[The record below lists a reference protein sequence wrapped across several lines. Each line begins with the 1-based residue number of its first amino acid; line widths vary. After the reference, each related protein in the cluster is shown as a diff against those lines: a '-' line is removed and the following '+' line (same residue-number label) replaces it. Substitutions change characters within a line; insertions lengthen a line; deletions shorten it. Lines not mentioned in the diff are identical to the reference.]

1 MTPLDPARIPT
12 CDTSDPASLEAWYG
26 PFGWADHLR
35 KLVLSN
41 CAEMIRAAAAVE
53 GAKLSEAR
61 VGDLAHTHELYLD
74 FLLQSLHGRTLREQ
88 NVRDS
93 IGLSSTEQHNM
104 RVLER
109 FVRQGHNP

>member
-12 CDTSDPASLEAWYG
+12 CDTDPAELEAWYG
-26 PFGWADHLR
+26 AYGWADHVR

-53 GAKLSEAR
+53 GAKISETR
-61 VGDLAHTHELYLD
+61 INDLAHTHELYLD

-93 IGLSSTEQHNM
+93 IGQH
-104 RVLER
+104 
-109 FVRQGHNP
+109 HNP

>member
-1 MTPLDPARIPT
+1 MTPLNPARIPT
-12 CDTSDPASLEAWYG
+12 CDTSDPASLEAWFG
-26 PFGWADHLR
+26 LFGWADHLR

-53 GAKLSEAR
+53 GAKISETR
-61 VGDLAHTHELYLD
+61 INDLAHTHELYLD

-93 IGLSSTEQHNM
+93 IGQH
-104 RVLER
+104 
-109 FVRQGHNP
+109 HNP